1 MKGLLMSTSDNLGSN
16 VGRFCEAAESVAK
29 SPIATGVQRVGL
41 RARFSSDSIRRTR
54 LHRIGRQRLRVVGG
68 ALMISLLALA
78 VTGGAVADDS
88 ALAGRK
94 ILAKN
99 QDAVVTVRLVVSYN
113 VSYGGRDQQS
123 ESKTEAVGTV
133 IDPGGLTVISL
144 TTIDPSAM
152 MKTRQRAT
160 PQELKVETEVKDVK
174 IVLADD
180 TELPAEIVLRDKDLD
195 LAYLRPTEKPAKPL
209 SALDLARSGQPQVL
223 DEVVCL
229 NRLGKIAN
237 RVVTV
242 SLERVDAL
250 VTKPRPFYVLSPGG
264 SSGIGSP
271 VFALTGAPLG
281 IVLIRNGSTGG
292 EANAASLFSGSG
304 GAGYMPVIVPGADI
318 LDDAKQAL
326 EAKKPVADK

>member
-1 MKGLLMSTSDNLGSN
+1 MK
-16 VGRFCEAAESVAK
+16 K
-29 SPIATGVQRVGL
+29 S
-41 RARFSSDSIRRTR
+41 
-54 LHRIGRQRLRVVGG
+54 
-68 ALMISLLALA
+68 LMISLIALA
-78 VTGGAVADDS
+78 MAGGAFAEDNAV
-88 ALAGRK
+88 AGRK

-113 VSYGGRDQQS
+113 VSFNGRDQHN
-123 ESKTEAVGTV
+123 ESKSEVVGTV
-133 IDPGGLTVISL
+133 IDPSGLTVISL

-152 MKTRQRAT
+152 MKARQRGA
-160 PQELKVETEVKDVK
+160 PQEFKVETEVKDVK

-180 TELPAEIVLRDKDLD
+180 TELPAEVVLRDKDLD
-195 LAYLRPTEKPAKPL
+195 LAYLRPTEKPAKP
-209 SALDLARSGQPQVL
+209 SPALDLTKPGKPQVL

-281 IVLIRNGSTGG
+281 IILIRNASTGG
-292 EANAASLFSGSG
+292 EANAASIFAGTG
-304 GAGYMPVIVPGADI
+304 GMGVMPIIVPAADI

-326 EAKKPVADK
+326 EAKTK

>member
-1 MKGLLMSTSDNLGSN
+1 MK
-16 VGRFCEAAESVAK
+16 
-29 SPIATGVQRVGL
+29 
-41 RARFSSDSIRRTR
+41 
-54 LHRIGRQRLRVVGG
+54 RIILS
-68 ALMISLLALA
+68 SLLALA
-78 VTGGAVADDS
+78 LTGGAQADES
-88 ALAGRK
+88 AVAGRK

-99 QDAVVTVRLVVSYN
+99 QAAVVTVRLVVSYN

-152 MKTRQRAT
+152 MKARQRSAA
-160 PQELKVETEVKDVK
+160 QEFKVETEVKDVK

-180 TELPAEIVLRDKDLD
+180 TELPAEIVLRDRDLD
-195 LAYLRPTEKPAKPL
+195 LAYLRPIEKPAQPL
-209 SALDLARSGQPQVL
+209 PALDLTQAVPPQVL

-242 SLERVDAL
+242 SLERIDAL
-250 VTKPRPFYVLSPGG
+250 VAKPRPFYVLSPGG

-281 IVLIRNGSTGG
+281 IILIRNAATSG
-292 EANAASLFSGSG
+292 EANAASLFSGSSS
-304 GAGYMPVIVPGADI
+304 AGYLPIIVPAADI

-326 EAKKPVADK
+326 EAKKPTAPDPQ

>member
-1 MKGLLMSTSDNLGSN
+1 MKTLFITLVL
-16 VGRFCEAAESVAK
+16 AVA
-29 SPIATGVQRVGL
+29 ATGG
-41 RARFSSDSIRRTR
+41 TR
-54 LHRIGRQRLRVVGG
+54 
-68 ALMISLLALA
+68 
-78 VTGGAVADDS
+78 ADDS
-88 ALAGRK
+88 AVAGRK
-94 ILAKN
+94 ILTKN
-99 QDAVVTVRLVVSYN
+99 QAAVVTVRLVVSYN
-113 VSYGGRDQQS
+113 VSYGGHDQQN

-133 IDPGGLTVISL
+133 IDPNGLTVISL

-152 MKTRQRAT
+152 MKARQRGS
-160 PQELKVETEVKDVK
+160 QEFKVETEVKDVK

-180 TELPAEIVLRDKDLD
+180 TELPAEVVLRDKDLD
-195 LAYLRPTEKPAKPL
+195 LAYLRPTEKLTQPL
-209 SALDLARSGQPQVL
+209 VALDLTQPGQPQVL

-281 IVLIRNGSTGG
+281 IILIRNAAPGG
-292 EANAASLFSGSG
+292 EANAASQFSGTG
-304 GAGYMPVIVPGADI
+304 GNTYMPIIVPAADI
-318 LDDAKQAL
+318 LDDAKQAV
-326 EAKKPVADK
+326 ESKK

>member
-1 MKGLLMSTSDNLGSN
+1 MKTLFLTSW
-16 VGRFCEAAESVAK
+16 
-29 SPIATGVQRVGL
+29 
-41 RARFSSDSIRRTR
+41 
-54 LHRIGRQRLRVVGG
+54 
-68 ALMISLLALA
+68 LAL
-78 VTGGAVADDS
+78 VLTSGAGADDS
-88 ALAGRK
+88 AAAGRK
-94 ILAKN
+94 ILAKH

-152 MKTRQRAT
+152 MKARQHGA
-160 PQELKVETEVKDVK
+160 QELKVETEVKDVK

-180 TELPAEIVLRDKDLD
+180 TELAAEIVLRDKDLD
-195 LAYLRPTEKPAKPL
+195 LAYLRPIEKPAKLLP
-209 SALDLARSGQPQVL
+209 ALDLTRPGQPQVL

-250 VTKPRPFYVLSPGG
+250 VAKPRPFYVLSPGG
-264 SSGIGSP
+264 SSGVGSP

-281 IVLIRNGSTGG
+281 IVLIRNAATGG
-292 EANAASLFSGSG
+292 EANVASVFSGAG
-304 GAGYMPVIVPGADI
+304 GLGFMPVIVPVADI

-326 EAKKPVADK
+326 EAKKPTPETK

>member
-1 MKGLLMSTSDNLGSN
+1 MKRSLMHIVGNSFSG
-16 VGRFCEAAESVAK
+16 VGRFCEAAKSLDK
-29 SPIATGVQRVGL
+29 SPTRRVGL
-41 RARFSSDSIRRTR
+41 
-54 LHRIGRQRLRVVGG
+54 QRLRNPGG
-68 ALMISLLALA
+68 VLITSLLALVIA
-78 VTGGAVADDS
+78 GGAMADDS
-88 ALAGRK
+88 AVAGRK

-99 QDAVVTVRLVVSYN
+99 QDAVVTVRLIVSYN
-113 VSYGGRDQQS
+113 ISFGGRDQQN
-123 ESKTEAVGTV
+123 ESKTEAVGTM
-133 IDPGGLTVISL
+133 IDPSGLTVISL

-152 MKTRQRAT
+152 LKARQRGA
-160 PQELKVETEVKDVK
+160 PQEFKVETEVKDVK
-174 IVLADD
+174 IILADD

-195 LAYLRPTEKPAKPL
+195 LAYLRPTEKPAKSLP
-209 SALDLARSGQPQVL
+209 ALDLTKSGQPQVL

-281 IVLIRNGSTGG
+281 IILMRNASTGS
-292 EANAASLFSGSG
+292 EANAVSMFAGTG
-304 GAGYMPVIVPGADI
+304 GLGVMPIIVPAADI

-326 EAKKPVADK
+326 EAKTK

>member
-1 MKGLLMSTSDNLGSN
+1 MHKMLLT
-16 VGRFCEAAESVAK
+16 
-29 SPIATGVQRVGL
+29 TGVLNRVFSLGRSQSGDKSSHSQNQPHAKHGVL
-41 RARFSSDSIRRTR
+41 R
-54 LHRIGRQRLRVVGG
+54 LVG
-68 ALMISLLALA
+68 ALSFTFARMPSSKTLALSFLVLALA
-78 VTGGAVADDS
+78 ASTRADDS
-88 ALAGRK
+88 AVAGRK
-94 ILAKN
+94 ILARN
-99 QDAVVTVRLVVSYN
+99 QAAVVTVRLVVSYN
-113 VSYGGRDQQS
+113 VSYGGHDQQS

-152 MKTRQRAT
+152 MKARQRGG
-160 PQELKVETEVKDVK
+160 QEIKVETEVKDVK

-195 LAYLRPTEKPAKPL
+195 LAYLRPTEKPAQPL
-209 SALDLARSGQPQVL
+209 PALDLTQPPGQPQVL

-242 SLERVDAL
+242 SLERIDAR
-250 VTKPRPFYVLSPGG
+250 VTKPRSFYVLSPGG

-281 IVLIRNGSTGG
+281 IILIRNAAPGG
-292 EANAASLFSGSG
+292 EANAASQFSGSG
-304 GAGYMPVIVPGADI
+304 GSSYMPILVPAADI

-326 EAKKPVADK
+326 EAKKPVAPEPK

>member
-1 MKGLLMSTSDNLGSN
+1 MKTLFITLLLT
-16 VGRFCEAAESVAK
+16 VAV
-29 SPIATGVQRVGL
+29 IG
-41 RARFSSDSIRRTR
+41 RTR
-54 LHRIGRQRLRVVGG
+54 
-68 ALMISLLALA
+68 
-78 VTGGAVADDS
+78 ADDS
-88 ALAGRK
+88 AVAGRK
-94 ILAKN
+94 ILAKY
-99 QDAVVTVRLVVSYN
+99 QAAVVTVRLVVSYN
-113 VSYGGRDQQS
+113 VSYGSRDQQS

-133 IDPGGLTVISL
+133 IDPNGLTVISL

-152 MKTRQRAT
+152 MKARQRSG
-160 PQELKVETEVKDVK
+160 QEFKVETEVKDVK

-180 TELPAEIVLRDKDLD
+180 TELPAEVVLRDKDLD
-195 LAYLRPTEKPAKPL
+195 LAYLRPTEKLTQPL
-209 SALDLARSGQPQVL
+209 PALDLTQSGQAQVL

-271 VFALTGAPLG
+271 VFALTGAPVG
-281 IVLIRNGSTGG
+281 IVLIRNAAPGG
-292 EANAASLFSGSG
+292 EANAASQFSGSG
-304 GAGYMPVIVPGADI
+304 GNTYMPIIVPAADI

-326 EAKKPVADK
+326 EAKKTPLPESK

>member
-1 MKGLLMSTSDNLGSN
+1 MKTFLSTYFESGFVAASLLVVRRGLARSRRAAS
-16 VGRFCEAAESVAK
+16 RFVATML
-29 SPIATGVQRVGL
+29 AQ
-41 RARFSSDSIRRTR
+41 TR
-54 LHRIGRQRLRVVGG
+54 LSKY
-68 ALMISLLALA
+68 ALLTGWLALA
-78 VTGGAVADDS
+78 LTGGARADDS
-88 ALAGRK
+88 AVAGRR
-94 ILAKN
+94 ILAKY

-113 VSYGGRDQQS
+113 VSYGGRDQQN
-123 ESKTEAVGTV
+123 ESKTEAIGTV

-152 MKTRQRAT
+152 MKARQRGGQ
-160 PQELKVETEVKDVK
+160 QEWKVETEVKDVK

-209 SALDLARSGQPQVL
+209 PALDLTHPGHPQVL

-264 SSGIGSP
+264 SSGVGSP

-281 IVLIRNGSTGG
+281 IILIRNAATAG
-292 EANAASLFSGSG
+292 EANMASVFAGTG
-304 GAGYMPVIVPGADI
+304 GLGVMPIIVPAADI

-326 EAKKPVADK
+326 EAKKPAAPETK

>member
-1 MKGLLMSTSDNLGSN
+1 MKTLFITLLLT
-16 VGRFCEAAESVAK
+16 VAV
-29 SPIATGVQRVGL
+29 IG
-41 RARFSSDSIRRTR
+41 RTR
-54 LHRIGRQRLRVVGG
+54 
-68 ALMISLLALA
+68 
-78 VTGGAVADDS
+78 ADDS
-88 ALAGRK
+88 AVAGRK
-94 ILAKN
+94 ILAKY
-99 QDAVVTVRLVVSYN
+99 QAAVVTVRLVVSYN
-113 VSYGGRDQQS
+113 VSYGSRDQQS

-133 IDPGGLTVISL
+133 IDPNGLTVISL

-152 MKTRQRAT
+152 MKARQRSG
-160 PQELKVETEVKDVK
+160 QEFKVETEVKDVK

-180 TELPAEIVLRDKDLD
+180 TELPAEVVLRDKDLD
-195 LAYLRPTEKPAKPL
+195 LAYLRPTEKLTQPL
-209 SALDLARSGQPQVL
+209 PALDLTQSGPAQVL

-271 VFALTGAPLG
+271 VFALTGAPVG
-281 IVLIRNGSTGG
+281 IVLIRNAAPGG
-292 EANAASLFSGSG
+292 EANAASQFSGSG
-304 GAGYMPVIVPGADI
+304 GNTYMPIIVPAADI

-326 EAKKPVADK
+326 EAKKTPLPESK

>member
-1 MKGLLMSTSDNLGSN
+1 MK
-16 VGRFCEAAESVAK
+16 
-29 SPIATGVQRVGL
+29 
-41 RARFSSDSIRRTR
+41 
-54 LHRIGRQRLRVVGG
+54 RIILT
-68 ALMISLLALA
+68 SLLALVMTA
-78 VTGGAVADDS
+78 SAMADDS
-88 ALAGRK
+88 AVAGRK

-99 QDAVVTVRLVVSYN
+99 QAAVVTVRLVVSYN
-113 VSYGGRDQQS
+113 VSYGGHDQQS

-133 IDPGGLTVISL
+133 IDPSGLTVISL

-152 MKTRQRAT
+152 MKARQRGG
-160 PQELKVETEVKDVK
+160 QEFKVETEVKDVK

-195 LAYLRPTEKPAKPL
+195 LAYLRPTEKPGQPL
-209 SALDLARSGQPQVL
+209 PALDLAQPGQPQVL

-242 SLERVDAL
+242 SLERIDAR

-281 IVLIRNGSTGG
+281 IILIRNAAPGG
-292 EANAASLFSGSG
+292 EANAASQFSGSG
-304 GAGYMPVIVPGADI
+304 GSSYMPILVPAADI

-326 EAKKPVADK
+326 EAKKPVAPEPK

>member
-1 MKGLLMSTSDNLGSN
+1 M
-16 VGRFCEAAESVAK
+16 
-29 SPIATGVQRVGL
+29 
-41 RARFSSDSIRRTR
+41 
-54 LHRIGRQRLRVVGG
+54 
-68 ALMISLLALA
+68 LALV
-78 VTGGAVADDS
+78 VTAGVRADDS
-88 ALAGRK
+88 AVAGRK
-94 ILAKN
+94 VLAKH
-99 QDAVVTVRLVVSYN
+99 QDVVVTVRLVVGYN
-113 VSYGGRDQQS
+113 ISYGGRDQQS
-123 ESKTEAVGTV
+123 ESKTEAIGTV

-152 MKTRQRAT
+152 MKARQRGAQ
-160 PQELKVETEVKDVK
+160 PDLKIETEVKDVK

-180 TELPAEIVLRDKDLD
+180 TELPAEIALRDKDLD

-209 SALDLARSGQPQVL
+209 PALDLTKAGQAQVL

-281 IVLIRNGSTGG
+281 INLIRNAATGG
-292 EANAASLFSGSG
+292 EANAATLFAGTG
-304 GAGYMPVIVPGADI
+304 GMGVLPIIVPAADI

-326 EAKKPVADK
+326 EAKKPAAPDTK